1 MLPGYIN
8 VFETTTMREAVWN
21 SLVTSLQ
28 SGRCVLVLGPDIVAD
43 PLEGERRTT
52 AEPKSVR
59 DAFCDYL
66 AQQLEEERQ
75 SIGERVLFAI
85 AQQYEDWPAFAS
97 VSLKNIAAHF
107 FRNSTFGPGP
117 LYRKLARC
125 PFSLILTICHDGLF
139 AEALSAEHKS
149 PSRYWYHYRG
159 EPRDNRE
166 LETALSPETPA
177 IYHLFGTFNEPNSL
191 VLTENDLLDF
201 INNFISCRPGL
212 PNSLRILLRHNT
224 FLFVGFGIR
233 HWYIRVLLKL
243 LLRALNH
250 SGASVALESLAGLEA
265 RERDQTVLFYKRG
278 ARVEVVDMEADGF
291 VQELLDRFDR
301 SGGYLGA
308 QTGIRRAQV
317 FISYERSDEDVA
329 KRLCGSLPKER
340 FDSWLDS
347 NFLQGGEDWNMELEE
362 KLRSSDYFLILNSEN
377 LAKKTVG
384 YVNKEVSIALDLQK
398 YRQRGMKFI
407 IPIQVE
413 GITAGAGRREL
424 QEFQQLPLRSSCYD
438 DDVATLVKT
447 IFRDFQL
454 RIR

>member
-1 MLPGYIN
+1 
-8 VFETTTMREAVWN
+8 VFEMTTMREVVWN
-21 SLVTSLQ
+21 SLVSSLQ
-28 SGRCVLVLGPDIVAD
+28 SGRCVLVLGSDIVAD
-43 PLEGERRTT
+43 PLEGERSTT
-52 AEPKSVR
+52 AEPRSVR

-85 AQQYEDWPAFAS
+85 AQQYEDLPAFAS

-107 FRNSTFGPGP
+107 FRNSAFGPGP

-125 PFSLILTICHDGLF
+125 PFSLILTTCHDALF

-166 LETALSPETPA
+166 LESTLSPETPA

-212 PNSLRILLRHNT
+212 PNSLRVLLRHNT

-233 HWYIRVLLKL
+233 HWYIRVLLKI
-243 LLRALNH
+243 LLRTLNH
-250 SGASVALESLAGLEA
+250 SGASVALESLASLDA

-278 ARVEVVDMEADGF
+278 ARVEVVDTEADNF
-291 VQELLDRFDR
+291 VQELLNRFGQ

-329 KRLCGSLPKER
+329 KRLCDSLPKGQ

-377 LAKKTVG
+377 LLKKMVG
-384 YVNKEVSIALDLQK
+384 YVNKEVLIALDLQK
-398 YRQRGMKFI
+398 HRQRGMKFI

-413 GITAGAGRREL
+413 GMTAEAGRREL
-424 QEFQQLPLRSSCYD
+424 REFQQLPLRSSCYD
-438 DDVATLVKT
+438 DDVATLIKT

-454 RIR
+454 RMR